1 MPSSTDARQIGP
13 VPRGTTEENQSR
25 AEVVGTGTDC
35 SDCIDPTDRTDCSD
49 RFDGTDPGRSLDSPA
64 HTPGAEG
71 RAAGAE
77 HTSCL
82 IEAPRVFQSDGPSRD
97 QPLARNW
104 VLQDALSGAGKG
116 LVH

>member
-13 VPRGTTEENQSR
+13 VSRGTTEENQSR

-35 SDCIDPTDRTDCSD
+35 SGCIDPTDHSPIAPTAPTP
-49 RFDGTDPGRSLDSPA
+49 GGRSTPQLIRPA
-64 HTPGAEG
+64 PRGVRPAQGAL
-71 RAAGAE
+71 
-77 HTSCL
+77 SCL
-82 IEAPRVFQSDGPSRD
+82 FEARRVFRSDGPSRD

-104 VLQDALSGAGKG
+104 VLRDALSGAGKG